1 MIIFKKI
8 FTCLSLERKKER
20 EKERE
25 KTLKK
30 KNIHT
35 SKTKPGSEIIVN
47 RLITSYKI
55 EAIIKKPPN
64 KQKLSTRWLSQV
76 NSMKKLKEELIPLL
90 LKVV

>member
-1 MIIFKKI
+1 MFIFREKKR
-8 FTCLSLERKKER
+8 EGER
-20 EKERE
+20 EGENI
-25 KTLKK
+25 KK